1 MCIVSIFLGSIG
13 DRLWERVCL
22 ERDGCS
28 WLRHVEDTSD
38 CLWQTAGQA
47 VRGRPSWPLHH
58 LFLSV
63 QLYNSS
69 PALFVHLQRSN
80 VLHEW
85 RCVCLCGED
94 REAVDRGPPVSGTV
108 SVCGQSSPVISVSL
122 WEGSNGSTSL
132 DRPWMLVCL
141 QLLGA
146 QQHQLK
152 TDFISF

>member
-1 MCIVSIFLGSIG
+1 MCIVSVFLGSIA
-13 DRLWERVCL
+13 DRLWERVCF

-28 WLRHVEDTSD
+28 WLRHAEDTSD

-47 VRGRPSWPLHH
+47 VRGRPSCPLHH
-58 LFLSV
+58 LFCSV

-69 PALFVHLQRSN
+69 PALFVHRQRSN

-85 RCVCLCGED
+85 RCVCVCGED
-94 REAVDRGPPVSGTV
+94 REAVDR
-108 SVCGQSSPVISVSL
+108 GQSSPVISVSL

-152 TDFISF
+152 TDFISFSTKILGF